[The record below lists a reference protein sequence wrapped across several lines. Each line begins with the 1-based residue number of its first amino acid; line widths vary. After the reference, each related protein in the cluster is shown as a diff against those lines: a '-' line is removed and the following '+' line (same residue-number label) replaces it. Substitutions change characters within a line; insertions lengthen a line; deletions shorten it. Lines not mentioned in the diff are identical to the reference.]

1 MKSILIVGANSAI
14 ARACAL
20 KYAKEGFKLIL
31 AARNL
36 TSLEHFS
43 KENDLEATCL
53 NFDSNNYK
61 TDWEKIKIYPFDVIL
76 FAAGYLPEK
85 KEELSSSDELEK
97 TLLLNGTAA
106 CYVCHEAAKIF
117 QKNGGGSVV
126 GISSVAADRGKNSTY
141 LYSAG
146 KAAFA
151 VFLDG
156 LRNKLY
162 PTVHVMNVK
171 PGYVATPMTEGMK
184 ASALLMASPPK
195 VANKIYKYQQ
205 KKRSVV
211 YIKAIWRPLMFVIK
225 NIPEFI
231 LKRKKL

>member
-1 MKSILIVGANSAI
+1 VKSILIVGANSAI

-20 KYAKEGFKLIL
+20 KYKKEGYKLTL
-31 AARNL
+31 AARDL
-36 TSLEHFS
+36 DSLQSFS
-43 KENDLEATCL
+43 KENNLEASCL
-53 NFDSNNYK
+53 SFDSSSYK
-61 TDWEKIKIYPFDVIL
+61 EDWETLKLHPFDVIL

-85 KEELSSSDELEK
+85 KEALSDADEIEK
-97 TLLLNGTAA
+97 TILLNGTAA
-106 CYVCHEAAKIF
+106 CYVCHEAAKIL
-117 QKNGGGSVV
+117 QKNGSGSVV

-141 LYSAG
+141 IYSAG
-146 KAAFA
+146 KAAFS

-171 PGYVATPMTEGMK
+171 PGFVDTPMTTGMK
-184 ASALLMASPPK
+184 KGFLRSSPEL

-211 YIKAIWRPLMFVIK
+211 YIKAVWRPLMFVIK

>member
-14 ARACAL
+14 ARACAE
-20 KYAKEGFKLIL
+20 KYHKEGYNLIL
-31 AARNL
+31 AARNVQ
-36 TSLEHFS
+36 SLQAFS
-43 KENDLEATCL
+43 ESNELNATCL
-53 NFDSNNYK
+53 YYDSNTYK
-61 TDWEKIKIYPFDVIL
+61 EDWEKLKVYPYDAIL
-76 FAAGYLPEK
+76 YAAGYLPEK
-85 KEELSSSDELEK
+85 KAELSSADELEM

-106 CYVCHEAAKIF
+106 CYVCHEAAKTL
-117 QKNGGGSVV
+117 QKNGSGSII
-126 GISSVAADRGKNSTY
+126 GISSVASDRGKSSTY
-141 LYSAG
+141 LYGAG
-146 KAAFA
+146 KAAFS

-171 PGYVATPMTEGMK
+171 PGFVDTPMTAGMK
-184 ASALLMASPPK
+184 KGFLMSSPEL
-195 VANKIYKYQQ
+195 VANKIFKYHK

-211 YIKAIWRPLMFVIK
+211 YIKPVWRPLMYVIK